1 MKARW
6 FSFVIW
12 AAVAA
17 SAVFW
22 GLRLLVPAL
31 PVPAHTAT
39 VNLAAS
45 VRGDLSPL
53 LGGELRAETDEEE
66 PAVAVDSRYQLLGVV
81 SPRGKGTGQ
90 GLALIAV
97 DGKPAKAYRVGAAVD
112 DDDNVLQSVTARGAA
127 IGPKGG
133 VASVALE
140 LPALAPAATGTMP
153 PAGSV
158 APPTAPRA
166 LPPRALPPRAV
177 AQPFPRPMPVPAG
190 QAPMAPPGGTEPE
203 LDSQGRL
210 AQ

>member
-6 FSFVIW
+6 LSFVIW

-22 GLRLLVPAL
+22 ALRLLVPTL
-31 PVPAHTAT
+31 PVPAHAAT
-39 VNLAAS
+39 VSMAAS
-45 VRGDLSPL
+45 VRSDLSPL
-53 LGGELRAETDEEE
+53 LGGELRASTDEEE
-66 PAVAVDSRYQLLGVV
+66 PVVVVDSRYQLLGVV
-81 SPRGKGTGQ
+81 SPRGRGTGQ

-112 DDDNVLQSVTARGAA
+112 EDNNVLQSVTARGAA

-133 VASVALE
+133 VAAVALE

-153 PAGSV
+153 PPAGV
-158 APPTAPRA
+158 AAPTVPRA
-166 LPPRALPPRAV
+166 LPPRAFAP
-177 AQPFPRPMPVPAG
+177 PFPRTMPAPAA
-190 QAPMAPPGGTEPE
+190 QAPMVPQEAPAPE
-203 LDSQGRL
+203 LDSRGRM